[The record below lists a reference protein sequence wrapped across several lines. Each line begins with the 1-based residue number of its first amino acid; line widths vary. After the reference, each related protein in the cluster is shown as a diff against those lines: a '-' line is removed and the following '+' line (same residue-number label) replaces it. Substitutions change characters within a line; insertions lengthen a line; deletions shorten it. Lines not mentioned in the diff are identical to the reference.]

1 MTRALE
7 CRWPLVFTLTL
18 ILDGFV
24 SAYPQ
29 TVAAPSEKLGQLEIT
44 VSKVERFSMIA
55 DRFDGV
61 PSSYDYVGRIY
72 LLFKN
77 VGDFPVCALLVPSVE
92 EYEGAKWQYTQPIKT
107 GFAYNPQIENLK
119 AGAET
124 SGYYDF
130 RPSPQKRDYVLV
142 LRQAAQTQKCGK
154 KRETRNTRTSDAPTV
169 RFSPSGIAKQ

>member
-7 CRWPLVFTLTL
+7 CRWPLVFILAM

-29 TVAAPSEKLGQLEIT
+29 TVAAPSEKLGQVEIT
-44 VSKVERFSMIA
+44 VSKVEQGSMIA
-55 DRFDGV
+55 DRFDGG
-61 PSSYDYVGRIY
+61 PPASSYPEGRIY
-72 LLFKN
+72 LQFKN
-77 VGDFPVCALLVPSVE
+77 VGDIPVCVEFVPAVE
-92 EYEGAKWQYTQPIKT
+92 EYKASELQYTQPIKT

-119 AGAET
+119 VGAES

-169 RFSPSGIAKQ
+169 RFSLSGIA